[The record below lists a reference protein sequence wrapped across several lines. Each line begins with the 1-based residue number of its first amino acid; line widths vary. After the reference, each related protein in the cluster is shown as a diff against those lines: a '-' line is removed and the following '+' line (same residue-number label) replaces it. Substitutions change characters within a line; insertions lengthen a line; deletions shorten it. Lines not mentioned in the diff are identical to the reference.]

1 MVFAVGGLQHEHGGH
16 LCHQGG
22 DGGGDQDHRYKQNC
36 PLLQVVNTGI
46 QAALDEFVN
55 KWVMKEKERLLETN
69 TYMSMQRVLQE
80 AGHNLGTLVDNLI
93 ELVLH
98 FADPSGSPVSVSFQ

>member
-1 MVFAVGGLQHEHGGH
+1 MVLKTNAASLH
-16 LCHQGG
+16 
-22 DGGGDQDHRYKQNC
+22 
-36 PLLQVVNTGI
+36 QVVNTGI

-80 AGHNLGTLVDNLI
+80 AGHNLGTMVDNLI

-98 FADPSGSPVSVSFQ
+98 FADASGSFVTVSFQ

>member
-22 DGGGDQDHRYKQNC
+22 DGGGDQDHRYKQNY

-93 ELVLH
+93 ELVIH
-98 FADPSGSPVSVSFQ
+98 FADASGSPVTVSFQ

>member
-1 MVFAVGGLQHEHGGH
+1 M
-16 LCHQGG
+16 
-22 DGGGDQDHRYKQNC
+22 NS
-36 PLLQVVNTGI
+36 GI

-55 KWVMKEKERLLETN
+55 KWVMKEMELLLETN

-98 FADPSGSPVSVSFQ
+98 FADASGSPVTVSFQ

>member
-22 DGGGDQDHRYKQNC
+22 DGGGDQDHRYKQNY

-98 FADPSGSPVSVSFQ
+98 FADPSGSPVTFSFQ

>member
-1 MVFAVGGLQHEHGGH
+1 MSTVGISGTKEEMEEVT
-16 LCHQGG
+16 
-22 DGGGDQDHRYKQNC
+22 KTTNKTNTTS
-36 PLLQVVNTGI
+36 LLQVVNTGI

-55 KWVMKEKERLLETN
+55 NWVMKEKERLLQSN

-98 FADPSGSPVSVSFQ
+98 FADASGSPVTVSFQ

>member
-1 MVFAVGGLQHEHGGH
+1 MSTVGISATKEEMEEVT
-16 LCHQGG
+16 
-22 DGGGDQDHRYKQNC
+22 KTTNKTNTTS
-36 PLLQVVNTGI
+36 LLQVVNTGI

-55 KWVMKEKERLLETN
+55 NWVMKEKERLLETN

-98 FADPSGSPVSVSFQ
+98 FADASGSPVTVSFQ

>member
-22 DGGGDQDHRYKQNC
+22 DGGGDQDHRYKQNY

-69 TYMSMQRVLQE
+69 TYMSMQRALQE

>member
-22 DGGGDQDHRYKQNC
+22 DGGGDQDHRYKQNY

-98 FADPSGSPVSVSFQ
+98 FADASGSPVTVSFQ

>member
-22 DGGGDQDHRYKQNC
+22 DGGGDQDHRYKQNY

-55 KWVMKEKERLLETN
+55 KWVMKEKELLLETN

-98 FADPSGSPVSVSFQ
+98 FADASGSPVTVSFQ

>member
-22 DGGGDQDHRYKQNC
+22 DGGGDQDHRYKQNY

-80 AGHNLGTLVDNLI
+80 AGHNLGILVDNLI

-98 FADPSGSPVSVSFQ
+98 FADASGSPVTVSFQ

>member
-22 DGGGDQDHRYKQNC
+22 DGGGDQDHRYKQHY
-36 PLLQVVNTGI
+36 PPLQVVNSGI

-55 KWVMKEKERLLETN
+55 KWVMKEKERLLESN

-98 FADPSGSPVSVSFQ
+98 FADASGSPVTVSLQ